1 MGVGKCFSRRLF
13 ASRGSH
19 LERELRRPG
28 GPHLFFLYF
37 PPKNMPMPH
46 PTGTYVFIRG
56 LVGAY
61 QVRVETREPHDGPDG
76 EKADHGLQ
84 HGIWSQGG
92 ELAGP

>member
-13 ASRGSH
+13 SPRGSH
-19 LERELRRPG
+19 LERELGRPG
-28 GPHLFFLYF
+28 GLHLFFLYF
-37 PPKNMPMPH
+37 PPKNTPVPH

-61 QVRVETREPHDGPDG
+61 QVGVETREPHDGPDG
-76 EKADHGLQ
+76 EEADHGLQ
-84 HGIWSQGG
+84 HSARSQGG